1 MSAQPLVADI
11 RRTACAYQPRSL
23 WVHALMAPIL
33 PKMILVSEE
42 FNWRKQEAFWCMTD
56 PKNVI
61 WKNLFDTIH
70 VDLAK

>member
-42 FNWRKQEAFWCMTD
+42 FN
-56 PKNVI
+56 
-61 WKNLFDTIH
+61 
-70 VDLAK
+70 